1 MKKRA
6 ISTILVALLAL
17 SACAGCGSG
26 TSTPSSSDAPSNP
39 SLSESS
45 VVSEVSVESSKA
57 ESSKQ
62 ESSEESS
69 KVESVS
75 SKVESS
81 KQEISKNEISIPKD
95 IDGYKYANFDD
106 YNSYASDNG
115 LGNTLVY
122 INATV
127 DNAIEY
133 ENLSSI
139 FAHSGSS
146 ESWMLNTGYRSIFP
160 KADLDKLFKGKKIRC
175 FGVYSG
181 FSDVTKK
188 PAILVTKIVCD
199 NKTYYFNSDKNT
211 SKSWKNS
218 ESVDIS
224 SLKNKCTSYTYD
236 ELARNPNKYVGKLVK
251 LKGEVIQVMEED
263 LQVTLR
269 VNITYV
275 PFEYSDDGYYE
286 DTVLIS
292 YQKSDEDESR
302 ILENDIVNIYGV
314 SNGNTSYTSVLGSE
328 VNLPIIDAFIVEIS
342 K

>member
-26 TSTPSSSDAPSNP
+26 TSTPSSSDAPSSQS
-39 SLSESS
+39 SLNEGS
-45 VVSEVSVESSKA
+45 VVSEVSVESSKT

-69 KVESVS
+69 KVES
-75 SKVESS
+75 S
-81 KQEISKNEISIPKD
+81 KQENSKNEISKPKD

-146 ESWMLNTGYRSIFP
+146 ENWMLNTGYRSIFP
-160 KADLDKLFKGKKIRC
+160 KANLDKLFKGKKIRC

-181 FSDVTKK
+181 FSDITKK

-199 NKTYYFNSDKNT
+199 NKTYYYNSDKNT

-236 ELARNPNKYVGKLVK
+236 ELARNPNNYAC
-251 LKGEVIQVMEED
+251 
-263 LQVTLR
+263 
-269 VNITYV
+269 N
-275 PFEYSDDGYYE
+275 
-286 DTVLIS
+286 
-292 YQKSDEDESR
+292 
-302 ILENDIVNIYGV
+302 
-314 SNGNTSYTSVLGSE
+314 
-328 VNLPIIDAFIVEIS
+328 
-342 K
+342 

>member
-1 MKKRA
+1 MKKRT

-26 TSTPSSSDAPSNP
+26 TSISSSSDVSSNT

-45 VVSEVSVESSKA
+45 VVSEVSVESSKT

-69 KVESVS
+69 KVES
-75 SKVESS
+75 S
-81 KQEISKNEISIPKD
+81 KQENSKNEISKSKD

-146 ESWMLNTGYRSIFP
+146 ENWMLNTGYRSIFP

-181 FSDVTKK
+181 FSDITKK

-199 NKTYYFNSDKNT
+199 NKTYYYNSDKNT

-236 ELARNPNKYVGKLVK
+236 ELARNPNNYVGKLVK

-292 YQKSDEDESR
+292 YQKSDKNESR

-328 VNLPIIDAFIVEIS
+328 VNLPIIDAFIVELS